1 MMGPT
6 VKASRMTIER
16 GSDGYP
22 PGVLDLA
29 NAPKRLYMLGNPEA
43 LQGPAI
49 AIVGTRSHMASHSLS
64 SPPSLRWKPASR
76 LYPGAP

>member
-6 VKASRMTIER
+6 VKASRIAIER

-43 LQGPAI
+43 CRP
-49 AIVGTRSHMASHSLS
+49 SHRNRRYESVDA
-64 SPPSLRWKPASR
+64 LRHR
-76 LYPGAP
+76 TH